1 MKILIVSQYF
11 WPEYFRVNDLAKD
24 LKNNNHDVEVLTS
37 IPNYPRGKTYDDFKK
52 NPKKFGYFEGIKVHR
67 VKQITRGGSQ
77 SIRLFLNYLS
87 FLLFGFLKSFF
98 LKKKYDVV
106 ITFATSPI
114 LVALISIIICKI
126 KKSKHV
132 IWVQDLWPD
141 VLYDLKILKSK
152 KMPIYQFFNFLVK
165 YIYNNSD
172 IILCQSLTY
181 KKIISNISYEISKKC
196 IYFPSWSENN
206 PEDQLS
212 ISKDKK
218 NDELNILFTGNIGE
232 SQNFDLISKVIKITN
247 KKIKWHIVGEGRY
260 YKELKKLKS
269 SNGLNNLYLHGLKKY
284 RELSVY
290 VRLADIMLISLKKGR
305 TFESTIPGKFST
317 YINYNKFIL
326 GLIGGETKILIN
338 KYKIGYAT
346 DSQDPIEIKKKL
358 ENFLTNKIEIKLK
371 NFSFLKKIFSK
382 KRAIKKLDKTIVN
395 LIKKDK
401 YALIKNTANLKFKRN
416 IILSALNLAFLGF
429 YAKGD
434 IKLKKE
440 YVLWPDGYFA
450 SQFDKKI
457 KKIPGRDLLQNIK
470 LGEKIKKVIVF
481 GNMSNK
487 SEKYLK
493 NKFKVNIE
501 HIPLPYGNVLNF
513 KEYIPKLNEDEL
525 VMITLPTPKQEI
537 FANLIADKN
546 ICFKILCIGGA
557 LSMISKEERPVPSY
571 FDIFFFSETLWRLQ
585 YDTLRRTKRLFAS
598 FLYYFYGRIFK
609 IFKNLKIE
617 IVNEK

>member
-11 WPEYFRVNDLAKD
+11 WPEYFRVNSLAKD
-24 LKNNNHDVEVLTS
+24 LKNKNHDVEVLTS
-37 IPNYPRGKTYDDFKK
+37 IPNYPIGNIYDDFKR
-52 NPKKFGYFEGIKVHR
+52 NPKKFDYFEGIKVHR
-67 VKQITRGGSQ
+67 VKQITRGRSRN
-77 SIRLFLNYLS
+77 IRLFLNYLS
-87 FLLFGFLKSFF
+87 FLLFGLFKSFF

-114 LVALISIIICKI
+114 LVALISIVICKI
-126 KKSKHV
+126 KKSKHI

-141 VLYDLKILKSK
+141 VLYDLEILKSK
-152 KMPIYQFFNFLVK
+152 KTLIYQFFTFIVK
-165 YIYNNSD
+165 YIYNNSE

-196 IYFPSWSENN
+196 IYFPSWSEND
-206 PEDQLS
+206 PENQLS

-218 NDELNILFTGNIGE
+218 KDELNILFTGNIGE
-232 SQNFDLISKVIKITN
+232 SQNFNLISKIIKITN

-269 SNGLNNLYLHGLKKY
+269 SNRLDNLYLHGLKKY
-284 RELSVY
+284 DELGEY
-290 VRLADIMLISLKKGR
+290 VRLADIMLISLKKGK

-326 GLIGGETKILIN
+326 GLIGGETKALIN
-338 KYKIGYAT
+338 RYKIGYAT

-358 ENFLTNKIEIKLK
+358 ESFLINKIEIKLK

-382 KRAIKKLDKTIVN
+382 KLAIKKLDKIIVH

-401 YALIKNTANLKFKRN
+401 YVLIKNIANLNFKRN

-457 KKIPGRDLLQNIK
+457 KKIPGRNLLKNIK
-470 LGEKIKKVIVF
+470 LDENIKKIIVF

-487 SEKYLK
+487 NEKYLK
-493 NKFKVNIE
+493 SKFKVNIK
-501 HIPLPYGNVLNF
+501 HITLPYGSVLNF
-513 KEYIPKLNEDEL
+513 KEYIPKLNKDEL
-525 VMITLPTPKQEI
+525 VIITLPTPKQEI

-546 ICFKILCIGGA
+546 IHFKILCIGGA
-557 LSMISKEERPVPSY
+557 LSMVSNEEKPVPNY
-571 FDIFFFSETLWRLQ
+571 LNIFFFSETLWRLQ
-585 YDTLRRTKRLFAS
+585 YDTLRRTKRLLIS
-598 FLYYFYGRIFK
+598 FLYYFYGRIFRV
-609 IFKNLKIE
+609 FKNLKIE
-617 IVNEK
+617 IMN